1 VARHRAGDTGSL
13 TRGLG
18 VTVTG
23 EREKEKWWQWQVAP
37 FNGAVEGGGSRAGV
51 RVKDGERRRGAW
63 RGGRHRP
70 VADGRGWAARAWHGT
85 EQGTRGC

>member
-1 VARHRAGDTGSL
+1 VLAREDE
-13 TRGLG
+13 RGK
-18 VTVTG
+18 
-23 EREKEKWWQWQVAP
+23 EKERQWQVAP

-70 VADGRGWAARAWHGT
+70 VADGRGWAARAWHGI
-85 EQGTRGC
+85 EQGTRGR